1 MVNFQ
6 KPKNYSGLASVEQV
20 WNSYDPDHPD
30 RVTVA
35 SLYKMAADQGWCSP
49 RNALSAAFKSTV
61 SALSASPPTS
71 AAIFELPDGDIHILS
86 APPAKREYVLADTV
100 TAGTLNVLAGAGG
113 VSKTMLLMM
122 ISAAMAVGRG
132 IGDLQIAHG
141 ASMLFLGE
149 EDQAEVRRRLSA
161 ICAIEGYDPT
171 AVARLVKAFP
181 AAGVD
186 LRLTRNFNG
195 TLNAS
200 DLVQNVIQLAQQLRQ
215 ASCEPVR
222 LIVFDHARLVMD
234 GDPNDAA
241 HVTQLTRVLTQ
252 IAQATGAAVLLL
264 AHSPKSVHGKDAS
277 EMSVADVAGSSAF
290 ADNARS
296 GFIMYGMRL
305 DDAKALQI
313 SEADRKKYVK
323 LECAKANYGPKGT
336 EWWFERETLDDWQ
349 VQVLKPVKL
358 CRPIFQPG
366 QARQQLRQK
375 ILTLLTTKPGRSRRQ
390 LRDQAGL
397 NKFLAA
403 SEKDVIAAVD
413 ALLEGGQI
421 ELRKPSPAECAKHR
435 LSRGRELL
443 FVAPIQP

>member
-6 KPKNYSGLASVEQV
+6 IPKNYSGLASVQQV

-35 SLYKMAADQGWCSP
+35 SLYKMAVNQGWCSP
-49 RNALSAAFKSTV
+49 R
-61 SALSASPPTS
+61 SASSAVPKSAVPASPALPPTS
-71 AAIFELPDGDIHILS
+71 AAIFELPDGNVRILNV
-86 APPAKREYVLADTV
+86 PPAKREYVLADTV

-113 VSKTMLLMM
+113 VSKTMMVMM
-122 ISAAMAVGRG
+122 ISAAMAAGCN

-149 EDQAEVRRRLSA
+149 EDQAEIRRRMSA
-161 ICAIEGYDPT
+161 ICVNGGYDSA
-171 AVARLVKAFP
+171 AVASLVKAFP

-186 LRLTRNFNG
+186 LRLTRNTNG

-200 DLVQNVIQLAQQLRQ
+200 NLVPNVIQLAQQLWQ
-215 ASCEPVR
+215 ASGEPVR

-264 AHSPKSVHGKDAS
+264 AHSPKSVQGKDAS
-277 EMSVADVAGSSAF
+277 EMSIADVAGSSAF

-296 GFIMYGMRL
+296 GFIMYGMRQ

-313 SEADRKKYVK
+313 SDADRKKYVK
-323 LECAKANYGPKGT
+323 LECAKTNYGPQGT

-349 VQVLKPVKL
+349 VQVLKPVSL
-358 CRPIFQPG
+358 RRSMFQPG
-366 QARQQLRQK
+366 QAKQQLRQK
-375 ILTLLTTKPGRSRRQ
+375 VLTLLTTKPGRSRRQ
-390 LRDQAGL
+390 LRDQAGR
-397 NKFLAA
+397 NKPFAA

-413 ALLEGGQI
+413 ALLEEGQI
-421 ELRKPSPAECAKHR
+421 DLRKPSPAECVKHR
-435 LSRGRELL
+435 LPRGRELL
-443 FVAPIQP
+443 FLTPIQP